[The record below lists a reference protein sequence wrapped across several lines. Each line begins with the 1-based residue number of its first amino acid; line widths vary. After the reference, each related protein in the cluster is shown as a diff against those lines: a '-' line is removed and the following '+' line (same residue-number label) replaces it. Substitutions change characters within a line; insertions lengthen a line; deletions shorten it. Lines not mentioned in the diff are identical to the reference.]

1 MSQQLPPPGW
11 YDDPAGHPGLRYWDG
26 GAWTEHRS
34 APAPPAPPAGP
45 GPYPTVTPGSASAP
59 VAYPAAGAPAGGTG
73 RGAPPTG
80 KQLLRASLALFRQNR
95 RMIWLPVLSG
105 VTSAAV
111 FLVVTGLIGIPLLWS
126 NGHSG
131 WDVVVVFPGLVAA
144 NFVGVFFN
152 VALVFAANEQ
162 IEGRTVGIGGA
173 MRLAW
178 TRKRVV
184 FTWALV
190 SATVGLIIQAV
201 EQRLGILGR
210 VLGVL
215 GGLAW
220 AVATFMV
227 IPVLAFEDLGPLG
240 ALKESSRLLRT
251 TFGTIARGALRF
263 GMLFVAWLLLAVGVL
278 VVGGVLAASGAV
290 VPGIAIAVAGVVGI
304 FVISMY
310 VMAAGMY
317 MRTILYRYATGRP
330 VPDLGLD
337 LSRTF
342 VR

>member
-1 MSQQLPPPGW
+1 MTPPLPPAGW
-11 YDDPAGHPGLRYWDG
+11 YPDPAGATALRYWDG

-34 APAPPAPPAGP
+34 APSTPAGFPPAPGPVPAQG
-45 GPYPTVTPGSASAP
+45 
-59 VAYPAAGAPAGGTG
+59 G
-73 RGAPPTG
+73 RGTPPTG
-80 KQLLRASLALFRQNR
+80 KQLLRASLTLFRQNR
-95 RMIWLPVLSG
+95 RMLWLPVLSG
-105 VTSAAV
+105 VTTAAA

-126 NGHSG
+126 HGRSG
-131 WDVVVVFPGLVAA
+131 WDALVVFPGLVVA
-144 NFVGVFFN
+144 NFVAVFFN

-162 IEGRTVGIGGA
+162 IEGRSVDVGRA
-173 MRLAW
+173 MHLAW
-178 TRKRVV
+178 QRKRVV

-190 SATVGLIIQAV
+190 SATVGMVIQAV

-210 VLGVL
+210 LIGVL

-240 ALKESSRLLRT
+240 ALKQSSHLLTT

-263 GMLFVAWLLLAVGVL
+263 GMLFLAWFLLALGVVAAG
-278 VVGGVLAASGAV
+278 VVVAASGAV
-290 VPGIAIAVAGVVGI
+290 VPGIALGVVGVVGI

-310 VMAAGMY
+310 VAAAGMY

-342 VR
+342 AR